1 MWELIR
7 ANKRDSV
14 LLMVLMALVLLTLGL
29 VIGLAV
35 VGPQGGLIGVGI
47 AVAVWLLLALISFSS
62 GDQILLAASGARP
75 VTHDVH
81 PQLFNVVEE
90 MKIAAGL
97 PAMPKIYIINDPAPN
112 AFATGRSPQSAS
124 IAVTA
129 GLLGR
134 LNRDELQGV
143 VAHEMSH
150 ILHRDILYVML
161 AGVMLGGVVLI
172 SQIFFRG
179 MFRGSLG
186 FNRRYS
192 SDSRGGGQAQLVI
205 AVVAVLAAI
214 LAPLMA
220 RLLYFALS
228 RRREYLA
235 DAGAARL
242 TRYPEGLA
250 SALEKIA
257 TDPAPQ
263 LAAANDATAPMY
275 IVNPFKRR
283 GKMDLSAWTSTHPPI
298 AERIRVLRSM
308 SQGLLQGLRPGVR
321 HREPIPGIP
330 FPSPRSRRNRSPIR
344 PAQAE
349 TAGQEKTQRQAH
361 QIGDIMRKVNG
372 FLFLTCACGLKIKI
386 PPDFKANAVEC
397 PRCRR
402 TLPLATAAST
412 GRPEPAQ
419 RKRSH
424 LLDGTFSLRPLGL
437 RCSDSGEA
445 YLRRLGSFPPLAYD
459 ILHLLALQKR
469 FEPVG
474 LDVREVHKQVFASVV
489 GCDETKT
496 LLRIEPL
503 HLAATHNPAPFS
515 PRYYRNQTR

>member
-1 MWELIR
+1 MWELIQ

-14 LLMVLMALVLLTLGL
+14 ILMVLMALVLLTLGV

-35 VGPQGGLIGVGI
+35 VGPQGGLIGLGI
-47 AVAVWLLLALISFSS
+47 AVAVWLLLTLISFSS

-97 PAMPKIYIINDPAPN
+97 PAMPKIYIINDPSPN
-112 AFATGRSPQSAS
+112 AFATGRSPKSAS

-192 SDSRGGGQAQLVI
+192 SDSRGGGQAQLII

-275 IVNPFKRR
+275 IINPFKKR
-283 GKMDLSAWTSTHPPI
+283 GKKMDLSAWTSTHPPI
-298 AERIRVLRSM
+298 AERIRVLRRM
-308 SQGLLQGLRPGVR
+308 SQGASYKDYAQAFAAVS
-321 HREPIPGIP
+321 H
-330 FPSPRSRRNRSPIR
+330 SRNPVPLAAITKEQIAIR
-344 PAQAE
+344 PAQAK
-349 TAGQEKTQRQAH
+349 TGGQEKTTRQAR

-372 FLFLTCACGLKIKI
+372 FRFLTCACGLKIKV

-402 TLPLATAAST
+402 TLPLATAASS
-412 GRPEPAQ
+412 PA
-419 RKRSH
+419 
-424 LLDGTFSLRPLGL
+424 
-437 RCSDSGEA
+437 
-445 YLRRLGSFPPLAYD
+445 
-459 ILHLLALQKR
+459 
-469 FEPVG
+469 
-474 LDVREVHKQVFASVV
+474 
-489 GCDETKT
+489 
-496 LLRIEPL
+496 
-503 HLAATHNPAPFS
+503 
-515 PRYYRNQTR
+515 